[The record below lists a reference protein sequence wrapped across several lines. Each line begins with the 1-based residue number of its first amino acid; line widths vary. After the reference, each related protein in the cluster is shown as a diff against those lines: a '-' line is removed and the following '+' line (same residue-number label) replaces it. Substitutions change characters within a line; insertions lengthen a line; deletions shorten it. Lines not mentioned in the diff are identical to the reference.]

1 MIEKLLCRNH
11 DHMGGEEAYDETV
24 GKPGEVAA
32 SIDINLKCECRSG
45 EIHLEIYSTRL
56 LSPVLQSLATLLF
69 VEDALWIVQPFQD
82 HCSIQLMTVTN
93 GAQKTGSLG
102 VGWRT

>member
-1 MIEKLLCRNH
+1 
-11 DHMGGEEAYDETV
+11 MGGVAYDETV

-69 VEDALWIVQPFQD
+69 VEGALWIVQPFQD
-82 HCSIQLMTVTN
+82 HCSTQSMTVPNDARHDICQNVYTSTLWTCHILPES
-93 GAQKTGSLG
+93 A
-102 VGWRT
+102 